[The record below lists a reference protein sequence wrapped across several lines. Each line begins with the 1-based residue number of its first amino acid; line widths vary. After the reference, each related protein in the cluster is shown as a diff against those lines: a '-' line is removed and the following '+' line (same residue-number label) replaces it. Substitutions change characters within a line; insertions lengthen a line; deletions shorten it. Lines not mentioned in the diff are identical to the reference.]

1 MQIWPRPGEP
11 GELFEN
17 ETMESWRVDGR
28 VVTDCWGGGCREGE
42 GIWGGKDRSRL
53 KGGKPF

>member
-28 VVTDCWGGGCREGE
+28 VVTNCWGGGCREGE
-42 GIWGGKDRSRL
+42 GGGRYMGRQTEV
-53 KGGKPF
+53 G

>member
-1 MQIWPRPGEP
+1 MQIWPRP

-28 VVTDCWGGGCREGE
+28 VVTDCWGGCMEV
-42 GIWGGKDRSRL
+42 GGGMDDERQRQK
-53 KGGKPF
+53 